1 MIRKCF
7 FVFSLLLASTFPAA
21 AGEPIVIPDIS
32 SYTLGA
38 SFSAPVK
45 RGFEMAQEEI
55 NAAGG
60 VLGSHIYFDHID
72 DTGSPGAAITRLQQ
86 IVLEEKP
93 ILFTGCNLANIEL
106 AFSSFAK
113 QHKILQVSAC
123 LNSDSAM
130 WGKGHDYMFRGFG
143 PMIYGINMAMAE
155 SAARKGKLKWAAVNY
170 NYAWGQEN
178 LAAFKES
185 ISRFL
190 PNVRWVEE
198 HWVPIGKIDSG
209 SIINAIIESG
219 ADAVYT
225 SLAGSDLS
233 QFFREAKKR
242 GLTEKVLIVGDNIG
256 RPEFREIMKDEMPQ
270 GIITI
275 AVLPYEYPITK
286 KMKVFAQK
294 YQKKYKQ
301 KVRYTALSSYMTAKT
316 IAAAITKAGSFYTE
330 DIAAAL
336 KGLQFDS
343 IYGRTTVRAIDN
355 VPDNGL
361 WIGET
366 INKDGKPTFTNVR
379 YIQGKRYFPSDEY
392 IKKLRRK

>member
-1 MIRKCF
+1 MFRKLI
-7 FVFSLLLASTFPAA
+7 FVVSVFLIQPFSAQ
-21 AGEPIVIPDIS
+21 AGEPIIIPDIS

-38 SFSAPVK
+38 SFAAPVK

-60 VLGSHIYFDHID
+60 VLGRPIYFDPID
-72 DTGSPGAAITRLQQ
+72 DTGSPGTAITRLQQ

-106 AFSSFAK
+106 AFSAYAR

-123 LNSDSAM
+123 LNSDSAVWEM
-130 WGKGHDYMFRGFG
+130 GHDYMFRGFG
-143 PMIYGINMAMAE
+143 PTIYGINMGLAE
-155 SAARKGKLKWAAVNY
+155 SASRKGKLKWAAVNHS
-170 NYAWGQEN
+170 YAWGQEN
-178 LAAFKES
+178 LAAFKENL
-185 ISRFL
+185 SRFL
-190 PNVRWVEE
+190 RNARWGEE

-209 SIINAIIESG
+209 SIINAIIQSG

-225 SLAGSDLS
+225 SLWGSDLS
-233 QFFREAKKR
+233 EFLREAKKR

-256 RPEFREIMKDEMPQ
+256 RPEFREVMKDEMPE
-270 GIITI
+270 GIITVG
-275 AVLPYEYPITK
+275 VLPYEYPITP
-286 KMKVFAQK
+286 KMKAFAQK
-294 YQKKYKQ
+294 YQKKYNQ
-301 KVRYTALSSYMTAKT
+301 KVRYTALSSYMTAKM
-316 IAAAITKAGSFYTE
+316 IAAAITKAGSFYPE

-336 KGLQFDS
+336 KGLQFKS

-366 INKDGKPTFTNVR
+366 VNKDGKPTFTNVR
-379 YIQGKRYFPSDEY
+379 YIQGKKYFPSDDY
-392 IKKLRRK
+392 IKKLRAQ